1 MRYRA
6 LKNARE
12 TLLALIGRDED
23 GISTDEQLEIAD
35 LIEKQ
40 TEIVEK
46 LRLKWNTIITND
58 GGKED
63 INQVDSNKGVT
74 GQKITGEEVRQTKRK
89 RAATCTQSPSPASSH
104 EHLSIRSRT
113 PPPKKRSRKSKKYTP
128 PPPSPSIAFPAS
140 APTTLPAEFRKR
152 KDLTAEEITEKTK
165 VHPSF
170 DESTGKKIDKH
181 TRRINC
187 TSGNGMVAGMISNP
201 GESHCRTLEEQ
212 IRVPSDSPEPD
223 LSEPWTQAK
232 LIQALNYVNDY

>member
-23 GISTDEQLEIAD
+23 GISTEEQMEIAD

-46 LRLKWNTIITND
+46 LRVKWNTVITN
-58 GGKED
+58 GGEED
-63 INQVDSNKGVT
+63 ESQANSNEGVT
-74 GQKITGEEVRQTKRK
+74 GHKITGEEVRKTKRK
-89 RAATCTQSPSPASSH
+89 RAATCTQSPSPASSP

-113 PPPKKRSRKSKKYTP
+113 PPLKKKSRKSKKYTP
-128 PPPSPSIAFPAS
+128 PPPPPSIAFPAS
-140 APTTLPAEFRKR
+140 APTTLPAEFRAR
-152 KDLTAEEITEKTK
+152 KDLTTEEIAEKTK

-187 TSGNGMVAGMISNP
+187 TSGNGMVAGMISDS

-223 LSEPWTQAK
+223 LSESWTQAK
-232 LIQALNYVNDY
+232 LLQALNYENDH